1 MMLILK
7 APSDQEN
14 NTVMQRIKIRML
26 TKVSCPYKQFLLIAF
41 PFKDPMNP
49 IFHSTIDIKKGFSPF
64 KNNEISETCSKD
76 EKEKL
81 DTNCSKLCVLGKDS
95 CNSDV

>member
-1 MMLILK
+1 MNELSSIF
-7 APSDQEN
+7 
-14 NTVMQRIKIRML
+14 
-26 TKVSCPYKQFLLIAF
+26 FLEICSSKFYWIMKEIVDPMNPIF

-49 IFHSTIDIKKGFSPF
+49 IFHYTIDIKKGFSPF

-81 DTNCSKLCVLGKDS
+81 DTNCSKLCV
-95 CNSDV
+95 